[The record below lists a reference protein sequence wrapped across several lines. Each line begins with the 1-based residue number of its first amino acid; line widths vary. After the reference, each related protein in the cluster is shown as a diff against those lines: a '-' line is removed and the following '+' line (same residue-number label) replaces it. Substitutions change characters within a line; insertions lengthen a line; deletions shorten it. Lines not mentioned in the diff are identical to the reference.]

1 MPFCDRP
8 LPESFQPTPVGNL
21 KRRGVKPVGAVAKIT
36 RDLKH
41 GIIDAAVAY
50 GSDGQGKGG
59 LTGYLFF
66 LAGKHPKA
74 FASLGKM
81 LPLQV
86 NGSIQ
91 SVVGQINVV
100 SVPVDHYLS
109 PEDVRKLAPAPP
121 TIEHEPTD
129 AESAHPGPQRRLSGT
144 PRDPYAVR
152 SRSFLGILSQ
162 PASPFPCV
170 GVRGARAA
178 QFCQ

>member
-1 MPFCDRP
+1 MPYEAYP
-8 LPESFQPTPVGNL
+8 GLPESFQPTPVNPKRNPNL
-21 KRRGVKPVGAVAKIT
+21 NGRKPPGAVAKIT

-50 GSDGQGKGG
+50 GSDGNGKGG

-74 FASLGKM
+74 FAGLLGKM

-109 PEDVRKLAPAPP
+109 PDDVRKLAPAPP
-121 TIEHEPTD
+121 AIDHESSDD
-129 AESAHPGPQRRLSGT
+129 AAPPSSDPGVA
-144 PRDPYAVR
+144 RD
-152 SRSFLGILSQ
+152 LD
-162 PASPFPCV
+162 
-170 GVRGARAA
+170 AA
-178 QFCQ
+178 